1 VQRKYIIN
9 GNIKAMERNERP
21 ATKKEVEELRED
33 IKRAFEI
40 LIQNIAEDC
49 PNSIN
54 DKVLRNINNYF
65 NKEE

>member
-1 VQRKYIIN
+1 
-9 GNIKAMERNERP
+9 MERNERP